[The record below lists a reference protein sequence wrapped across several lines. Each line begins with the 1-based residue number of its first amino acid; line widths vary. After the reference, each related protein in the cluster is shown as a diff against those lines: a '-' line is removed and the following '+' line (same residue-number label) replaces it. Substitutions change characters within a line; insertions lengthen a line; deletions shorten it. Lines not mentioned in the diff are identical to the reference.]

1 MLKSRNHCQCTQG
14 RANTLLFH
22 ISANSHWQTLCWRW
36 GLVEEQK
43 MIQKT
48 ENEQKTHELNHV
60 WDDKG
65 KNPTTICFL
74 LMIQNYLKILII
86 SHMELA
92 PQTCCCR
99 ALLGL
104 FLTPLLIQPWEQF
117 QHFVVQCFPWLLW
130 RELTFTL
137 SRWAPALSGKSPSFQ
152 QCLC

>member
-1 MLKSRNHCQCTQG
+1 
-14 RANTLLFH
+14 
-22 ISANSHWQTLCWRW
+22 
-36 GLVEEQK
+36 

-60 WDDKG
+60 WDDTG
-65 KNPTTICFL
+65 KNPTTTCFL
-74 LMIQNYLKILII
+74 LMIQNYLKILIV

-117 QHFVVQCFPWLLW
+117 QHFVVQCLTALERTPHIYSLQLSPSCKRKIAIISAVPLQVLIFSI
-130 RELTFTL
+130 LTF
-137 SRWAPALSGKSPSFQ
+137 SFSLKE
-152 QCLC
+152 CSAAGCK